1 MITPGMIELG
11 ERTAELNRKFGQ
23 KIASCA
29 DIAIV
34 VGHYNR
40 DAIVDGIKSEG
51 MPDEAVLTAD
61 TFAQAQS
68 LLQGFVKAGDTV
80 LYENDLPDTFK

>member
-1 MITPGMIELG
+1 MIELG
-11 ERTAELNRKFGQ
+11 DRTEELNRKFGR
-23 KIASCA
+23 KIAECA

-40 DAIVDGIKSEG
+40 DAIVDGIKSG
-51 MPDEAVLTAD
+51 AMPEQAILTAD
-61 TFAQAQS
+61 SFAQAQV